1 MRMVEHGRRGR
12 NGILV
17 KVRRSKERVTI
28 VGAPKEVSPAQ
39 TDKLISRG
47 VPLAP
52 HTSLRVGGPAR
63 FYVCPTNGTQLATA
77 ITWATVNR
85 SPYYVLGGGTN
96 ILFTDSGFD
105 GLILH
110 TARLRGLCVDGVTLR
125 AAAGEAL
132 SAAVWAACRAGLT
145 GLEWACG
152 IPGTVGGAVVMNA
165 GTEEGETASVLQRVT
180 IHGPRGEERVPTAAL
195 ALGYRTSALLTGD
208 LSSVI
213 TEVEFTLRRDD
224 PDACTTRA
232 RRTMAERIDRLPAG
246 ASVGCI
252 FRNPPEGPT
261 AGQLLDRS
269 GCKKL
274 RVGGAYVSDEHANV
288 IVNER
293 AANAGEILELI
304 ERMKF
309 RVRDAYGIDLHE
321 EVVIIH

>member
-1 MRMVEHGRRGR
+1 MR
-12 NGILV
+12 
-17 KVRRSKERVTI
+17 KSKERVTI
-28 VGAPKEVSPAQ
+28 LGAPKEISPGQ
-39 TDKLISRG
+39 TDRLISRD
-47 VPLAP
+47 VPLGP
-52 HTSLRVGGPAR
+52 HTSLQVGGPAR
-63 FYVCPTNGTQLATA
+63 FYVCPTDGMQLAAA
-77 ITWATVNR
+77 IAWSGANR
-85 SPYYVLGGGTN
+85 VSHCVLGGGTN

-105 GLILH
+105 GLVVH
-110 TARLRGLCVDGVTLR
+110 TACLRGLRIDGVTLR

-132 SAAVWAACRAGLT
+132 SAVVWAACRAGLT
-145 GLEWACG
+145 GLEWAYG

-165 GTEEGETASVLQRVT
+165 GTEDGETAGVLQRVT
-180 IHGPRGEERVPTAAL
+180 VQGPSGEKRVPMATL

-208 LSSVI
+208 LSGVI
-213 TEVEFTLRRDD
+213 IEVEFALHRDD
-224 PDACTTRA
+224 PDACTARA
-232 RRTMAERIDRLPAG
+232 RRTMVERIDRLPAG

-269 GCKKL
+269 GCKGL

-288 IVNER
+288 IVNEG
-293 AANAGEILELI
+293 AENAGDVLELI

>member
-1 MRMVEHGRRGR
+1 VE
-12 NGILV
+12 
-17 KVRRSKERVTI
+17 
-28 VGAPKEVSPAQ
+28 APEGVSPGQ
-39 TDKLISRG
+39 TDELISRD
-47 VPLAP
+47 VPLGP

-63 FYVCPTNGTQLATA
+63 FYVCPTNGTQLDTA
-77 ITWATVNR
+77 ITWAAANR
-85 SPYYVLGGGTN
+85 SPYCVLGGGTN

-110 TARLRGLCVDGVTLR
+110 TARLRGLYIDGVTLR

-132 SAAVWAACRAGLT
+132 SAVVWAACRAGLT

-165 GTEEGETASVLQRVT
+165 GTDNGETADALQRVT
-180 IHGPRGEERVPTAAL
+180 VHGPGGEARVPTMAL
-195 ALGYRTSALLTGD
+195 ALGYRTSAVLTGD
-208 LSSVI
+208 LPGVI
-213 TEVEFTLRRDD
+213 TDVEFTLHRDD
-224 PDACTTRA
+224 PNACAARA
-232 RRTMAERIDRLPAG
+232 RRAMAERIDRLPAG

-269 GCKKL
+269 GCKRL
-274 RVGGAYVSDEHANV
+274 RVGRAHVSDEHANV
-288 IVNER
+288 IVNES
-293 AANAGEILELI
+293 ADNADEVLELI

-309 RVRDAYGIDLHE
+309 RVREAYGIDLHE

>member
-1 MRMVEHGRRGR
+1 M
-12 NGILV
+12 
-17 KVRRSKERVTI
+17 
-28 VGAPKEVSPAQ
+28 
-39 TDKLISRG
+39 
-47 VPLAP
+47 
-52 HTSLRVGGPAR
+52 
-63 FYVCPTNGTQLATA
+63 QLAAA
-77 ITWATVNR
+77 IAWSGANR
-85 SPYYVLGGGTN
+85 VSHCVLGGGTN

-105 GLILH
+105 GLVVH
-110 TARLRGLCVDGVTLR
+110 TACLRGLRIDGVTLR

-132 SAAVWAACRAGLT
+132 SAVVWAACRAGLT
-145 GLEWACG
+145 GLEWAYG

-165 GTEEGETASVLQRVT
+165 GTEDGETAGVLQRVT
-180 IHGPRGEERVPTAAL
+180 VQGPSGEKRVPMATL

-208 LSSVI
+208 LSGVI
-213 TEVEFTLRRDD
+213 IEVEFALHRDD
-224 PDACTTRA
+224 PDACTARA
-232 RRTMAERIDRLPAG
+232 RRTMVERIDRLPAG

-269 GCKKL
+269 GCKGL

-288 IVNER
+288 IVNEG
-293 AANAGEILELI
+293 AENAGDVLELI